1 MTEKLLAGTLRIITN
16 KANYVLLR
24 FKHHFII
31 LHAFMKHLDSDLEGL
46 LDLHSFQN
54 IGYEYQNY
62 AVGKQTNRLITKKVI
77 LSTIS
82 V

>member
-1 MTEKLLAGTLRIITN
+1 
-16 KANYVLLR
+16 
-24 FKHHFII
+24 
-31 LHAFMKHLDSDLEGL
+31 MKHLDSDLEGL